1 MRRLLDGAP
10 ERRVHDARLPDGDV
24 ELLEEELEE
33 GEDAR
38 GEAEP
43 LLSRN
48 SSAVMDIQSLFIR
61 GEVEPLPRAASAR
74 ARRRRAA
81 ARGSATGGAARG
93 AALASLRHDSHV
105 TTAREVASEPC
116 RVVSGL
122 RYVHGAA
129 NRVSARRQC
138 SGVPLRG
145 AAS

>member
-61 GEVEPLPRAASAR
+61 GEVEPLLEQR
-74 ARRRRAA
+74 ARERVAAVPQPADRRRAERREEQLSQA
-81 ARGSATGGAARG
+81 C
-93 AALASLRHDSHV
+93 D
-105 TTAREVASEPC
+105 TTARSRQPGKWLRC
-116 RVVSGL
+116 RAVWLADCVMYTGL
-122 RYVHGAA
+122 RIE
-129 NRVSARRQC
+129 
-138 SGVPLRG
+138 
-145 AAS
+145 